1 MAAGALALG
10 ASACLA
16 FLMLIVV
23 ADVALRAVDPAWR
36 IFGML
41 DYVEF
46 SLDWLIFLAIPLA
59 LFQGD
64 IVRVDL
70 VDGLDRRG
78 VFAALGAVLTLATL
92 VLLATQIVRP
102 ALDIL
107 EWDERTLDLGLRK
120 FHYWIAIWVGVG
132 LSVVAAGIM
141 LAQALSDMRR
151 RHATKTRGG

>member
-1 MAAGALALG
+1 M
-10 ASACLA
+10 
-16 FLMLIVV
+16 
-23 ADVALRAVDPAWR
+23 RTVDPAWR

-59 LFQGD
+59 LFEGQ
-64 IVRVDL
+64 IIRVDL
-70 VDGLDRRG
+70 IDSLDRRG
-78 VFAALGAVLTLATL
+78 VFAAVGAALTLAVL

-120 FHYWIAIWVGVG
+120 FDYWIAIWVGIG
-132 LSVVAAGIM
+132 LSIAASGIL
-141 LAQALSDMRR
+141 LAQALAGFRRMRVEGHPETAAAGR
-151 RHATKTRGG
+151 